1 MAQTPTGVLA
11 MFEFWS
17 CCTFGPPHHQ
27 HTVPSAASHLAC
39 AIVPTSIPSGTPYL
53 ACAIVPTSIPGPS
66 PPPEQ
71 LTLRNRN
78 QDTAWAQKPV
88 NPWKMAHL

>member
-27 HTVPSAASHLAC
+27 HPVPSAAPH
-39 AIVPTSIPSGTPYL
+39 L

-78 QDTAWAQKPV
+78 QDRAWAQKPV
-88 NPWKMAHL
+88 KPWKMAHL